1 MAHGRIETASLP
13 GQQRR
18 CVPLARDS
26 DDITQMSGAQQQ
38 QAVRLLLY
46 PTAAGANNPGQVVVL
61 RASRSQA
68 GDA

>member
-1 MAHGRIETASLP
+1 MTHGRIETAGLP

-38 QAVRLLLY
+38 QAVRLA
-46 PTAAGANNPGQVVVL
+46 TAAGADNPGQVVVL
-61 RASRSQA
+61 RASRCQA
-68 GDA
+68 GNA